1 MAKKNE
7 ELIELVD
14 KAINELVFPKYQLKK
29 AYNYYNGIRDP
40 EQYRYLE
47 ENFGIGS
54 PTSVEFIPLIKKHVD
69 ALVGEYLE
77 TPILPKITCKDSKTI
92 SNIERDK
99 QLKIVGETYNYLKD
113 HLYSDI
119 LKILK
124 GKPVED
130 PLIKQQLDDLSN
142 NIDKTFVSEYEIAAQ
157 NVIQYIINSRDTD
170 LHEKLRILLL
180 DLLITGYAFYRVLPS
195 KSKTNVNIEVLDPL
209 NTFVERNPGSSYIK
223 YSYRSVVRK
232 WYSKAQ
238 ILNEYGDRLSQEDKD
253 SLSDLQE
260 RVEGYS
266 SIYVRS
272 FADAA
277 TGMPMSDGID
287 AGWDV
292 CPTLPGDT
300 YANMMFRLVPVY
312 QIEWVE
318 ADDDNVMQRYSEVR
332 IGTDIYIIDK
342 EPVKVVRSQDNPT
355 FCTLSTSGVSF
366 NTRSN
371 VPFSLVLACAPLQDK
386 YDILNYYRDSLLSG
400 SGTVGDWLDVSMLPK
415 FLGDTVAERLKKF
428 MAYKKKAGLGLID
441 TNQDGDNSTLNT
453 IFNGYDNTIKATAIQ
468 AIEMSIDRV
477 ENTMSSISGVFKE
490 RLNGIQQHDAV
501 TNVAVG
507 AKNSFT
513 ITKQFTHQMDLLTVE
528 LLTDCLNTAKIV
540 WKKGLKGC
548 IILGDKYQKIFTA
561 LPEYFTVTDYN
572 INIES
577 NSTVI
582 RDIETIKSIIPEFI
596 KANAMDPD
604 DIIDALD
611 AKSLTELKANVGDSI
626 KRKRAENN
634 QLMQAQQQL
643 QQMQQQLQQLQSENQ
658 KLQQQVQQADT
669 NKLQLEQQKQQQD
682 NQLGWY
688 KAKADKEYKDAQ
700 AKVDEHKVKVQELQL
715 YDGDARN
722 DKVNWQ

>member
-1 MAKKNE
+1 MAKTNE
-7 ELIELVD
+7 ELIELTD

-77 TPILPKITCKDSKTI
+77 TPIVHKITCKDSETI

-99 QLKIVGETYNYLKD
+99 QLKIVKETFEYFKD
-113 HLYSDI
+113 HLYNDV
-119 LKILK
+119 LKVLR
-124 GKPVED
+124 GQQVED
-130 PLIKQQLDDLSN
+130 PLIKKQLDDLSN
-142 NIDKTFVSEYEIAAQ
+142 SINNSFVSEYEIAAQ
-157 NVIQYIINSRDTD
+157 NVLDYIINSRDTD
-170 LHEKLRILLL
+170 LHEKFRILLL

-195 KSKTNVNIEVLDPL
+195 KSGKNINIEVLDPL
-209 NTFVERNPGSSYIK
+209 NTFIERNPGSTYIK

-232 WYSKAQ
+232 WYSKSQ
-238 ILNEYGDRLSQEDKD
+238 ILNEYGDKLSQEDKD

-266 SIYVRS
+266 SVYIRS
-272 FADAA
+272 FSDTA
-277 TGMPMSDGID
+277 TGTPMSDGID

-292 CPTLPGDT
+292 CPTIPGDS
-300 YANMMFRLVPVY
+300 YANMIFRLIPVY
-312 QIEWVE
+312 QTEWVE
-318 ADDDNVMQRYSEVR
+318 TDEDNIMQRYAETR
-332 IGTDIYIIDK
+332 IGTNIYIVDK
-342 EPVKVVRSQDNPT
+342 EPVKTVRSQDNPT
-355 FCTLSTSGVSF
+355 FCTISTSGINFS
-366 NTRSN
+366 TRSN

-386 YDILNYYRDSLLSG
+386 YDILNYYKDSLLAG
-400 SGTVGDWLDVSMLPK
+400 SGTVGDWLDVSMLPT
-415 FLGDTVAERLKKF
+415 FLGDEMPERIEKF
-428 MAYKKKAGLGLID
+428 LAYKKKAGIGLIA
-441 TNQDGDNSTLNT
+441 TNQDGDNSNLNT
-453 IFNGYDNTIKATAIQ
+453 IFNGYDNTIKATTIQ
-468 AIEMSIDRV
+468 AIEMAIDRV

-501 TNVAVG
+501 SNVAVG
-507 AKNSFT
+507 TRNSFI
-513 ITKQFTHQMDLLTVE
+513 ITKQFTHQMDLLMIE

-540 WKKGLKGC
+540 WKKGLKGT

-561 LPEYFTVTDYN
+561 LPEYFTVTDFD

-577 NSTVI
+577 TYNVTK
-582 RDIETIKSIIPEFI
+582 DIETIKSIIPEFI

-604 DIIDALD
+604 DVIDALD
-611 AKSLTELKANVGDSI
+611 AKSLSELKLNVGNSI
-626 KRKRAENN
+626 KRKRAQNN
-634 QLMQAQQQL
+634 QLLQAQQQL

-658 KLQQQVQQADT
+658 KLQKQIQQADFA
-669 NKLQLEQQKQQQD
+669 KLQLEQEKQQQD

-688 KAKADKEYKDAQ
+688 KAHTDKEYKDAQ

-722 DKVNWQ
+722 DRVNWQ